1 MGVRAY
7 REVLRVRAARLTLLL
22 GLAIRIPM
30 WAGGVV
36 MTLHV
41 VAHLDRS
48 YAAAGL
54 VTAAATVALA
64 VSGPWRGR
72 MLDRIGLRRTV
83 LPSLVLLTACWS
95 VAPFVGYW
103 LLLSLAAT
111 AGLFVVPTFSIIRQ
125 VLIAAVDDERRKS
138 ALVLDSVAVE
148 ISYMIGPVLGV
159 LAATYWSTSWAL
171 FACEMASVAG
181 GAALWAFNPP
191 IVAAES
197 ESHDGARISPR
208 TWARPIVFAVLAAGA
223 ASTIVLTGTDV
234 GVVAALRNMGHQ
246 TSIGWVLALWGLGSA
261 VGGLIYGAVHRPISV
276 FALLALL
283 SLATLPV
290 VLATNRLALV
300 GLLFVA
306 GLFCA
311 PTITATV
318 DHLSRVVPATVRGE
332 AMGWHGSALTGGA
345 GLGAPLAGI
354 AIDQSGWR
362 GGFVVTAVAGL
373 AIAVGCLVALGR
385 RHPDR
390 ATEPALQRV

>member
-1 MGVRAY
+1 MGIQAY
-7 REVLRVRAARLTLLL
+7 REVLRLRAARLTLLL

-30 WAGGVV
+30 WAGAVV

-54 VTAAATVALA
+54 VTAAATVAAA

-72 MLDRIGLRRTV
+72 LLDRVGLRRTV
-83 LPSLVLLTACWS
+83 LPSLVLLAACWS

-103 LLLSLAAT
+103 LLLPLAAVG
-111 AGLFVVPTFSIIRQ
+111 GLFVVPTFSIIRQ

-148 ISYMIGPVLGV
+148 ISYMIGPALGV
-159 LAATYWSTSWAL
+159 LAATYWSTPWAL

-181 GAALWAFNPP
+181 GLALWVVNPP
-191 IVAAES
+191 LVAADAEPV
-197 ESHDGARISPR
+197 GARVTSR
-208 TWARPIVFAVLAAGA
+208 TWVRPIVLAVLAAGA

-261 VGGLIYGAVHRPISV
+261 VGGLVYGAVHRPISA

-283 SLATLPV
+283 SATTLPV
-290 VLATNRLALV
+290 VIATNRLALV

-306 GLFCA
+306 GMFCA

-318 DHLSRVVPATVRGE
+318 DHLSRVVPAAVRGE
-332 AMGWHGSALTGGA
+332 AMGWHGSALTGGSA
-345 GLGAPLAGI
+345 LGAPLAGV

-362 GGFVVTAVAGL
+362 GGFVVTALAGL
-373 AIAVGCLVALGR
+373 AIAAACLLAAGQRQRARLPRKAL
-385 RHPDR
+385 
-390 ATEPALQRV
+390 ERV